1 MNGQTNI
8 LRVKAVAQALSVLNE
23 TIVFVGGATVALYA
37 APAAPEVRP
46 TDDVD
51 VVIELATYSD
61 YARLD
66 ERLREIGFVNEIAS
80 GVICRY
86 IIQGIV
92 VDIMPTDPGI
102 IGFSNRWYPEGFQNA
117 IICRLEEG
125 YEINIF
131 SLPYFIAS
139 KWEAFKNRGNLD
151 FRGSSDF
158 EDIVY
163 VLENTDAPKQK
174 LTNAPENVKDYLK
187 QEIGY
192 WIDKPAF
199 EEGLYCHIERGY
211 SANKVHEIIAILTD
225 SLGIKK

>member
-1 MNGQTNI
+1 M
-8 LRVKAVAQALSVLNE
+8 RVKAVAQALSELNE

-37 APAAPEVRP
+37 GAAAPEVRP

-51 VVIELATYSD
+51 VVIELASYSD

-66 ERLREIGFVNEIAS
+66 ERLREIGFINEITL

-86 IIQGIV
+86 TIQGIV
-92 VDIMPTDPGI
+92 VDIMPTEPGI

-117 IICRLEEG
+117 VICQLEEG
-125 YEINIF
+125 YEISIF

-139 KWEAFKNRGNLD
+139 KWEAFKNRGKLD

-163 VLENTDAPKQK
+163 VLENADALKQK
-174 LTNAPENVKDYLK
+174 LTNAPENVKNYLK
-187 QEIGY
+187 QEISY
-192 WIDKPAF
+192 WINKPEF
-199 EEGLYCHIERGY
+199 EEGLYCHIERGS
-211 SANKVHEIIAILTD
+211 SANKVLEMIAILAA
-225 SLGIKK
+225 SLGIKKQ